1 MTHLLK
7 NKLGNFV
14 WLNNFLGGI
23 MFLIAFTVYALTV
36 EPTASFWDCGEFI
49 ACSYKLQA
57 PHPPGTPFFLLVGRL
72 FSLLAGNDVT
82 QVAYWVNMMSVVC
95 SAATIMLLFWSI
107 ILLGLRLMR
116 TTKETITQA
125 QSFTLLG
132 SAAVGALA
140 YTFSDSFWFSAVEA
154 EVYAMS
160 ALFTSFVF
168 WAMLRWNAVDNPRFA
183 NQWLLLIAYVIGLSL
198 GVHILNLLTI
208 PALGLVYYFKH
219 RTQIEFWGI
228 AKIMAISGG
237 IILLLLIGVI
247 AWLPALIFKVELLMV
262 NSFGLPFNSG
272 TWVVLL
278 GIVVGLGYGVYYS
291 VQKQRPQLNTFLMAF
306 TLLLLGYGSYGVI
319 VVRAQYDTPINMNK
333 PDEVTKFMSYV
344 NREQY
349 GNVPL
354 FSGPHY
360 ESKLLDSK
368 PAKWIYRRVGNRYKR
383 VDYTP
388 KYTYD
393 DYMLFPRLYSSRDN
407 HPALYRQILG
417 KRVGQKPNVADNF
430 KFFWNHQLGHMYW
443 RYFLWN
449 FVGRQSD
456 VQDAGVMLPHQ
467 LKSSLPEAL
476 RRNKANNQFFMLP
489 LLLGLIGVFFQF
501 RSSKPV
507 FMINAMFFVLTG
519 VALVLY
525 FNAPPVEPRERDYIY
540 VGSFYTF
547 AIWMAFGTMALA
559 NWGRYLFKHHKMA
572 AAFATTLG
580 LSVAFLM
587 ALEGWDDH
595 NRSNR
600 VFSVNSAKNMLEGC
614 APDSILLVS
623 GDNETYPL
631 WYAQEVEGF
640 RTDVRVCNLQLMTG
654 PWYMEQLRRKQYKSA
669 PLPLGLDQSH
679 YARGNNSYLPFVAAT
694 QNPGFSK
701 KVAKQLVEQGMDL
714 KQYFQLLKKRDP
726 RLKYPSDERNLNMLP
741 TQRLVLPLNKA
752 AILKQGIVAKNKEHL
767 LKDYMAWQIPQK
779 YLYKDDLAILDLLA
793 HNDWK
798 RPIYFSPR
806 LGNEDYLGLQEYLQL
821 EGGVMRLL
829 PVKVAGARDGYVNS
843 KLTYENLIKKSDW
856 TGLNDP
862 DIYYDEIHRRM
873 ISSSRESFYRL
884 AVQLFN
890 EKQYEKAKEVI
901 LFCLEKIPD
910 EVVPYSYY
918 VVPMLDILWEVGEAK
933 RAARIGEMLAKRSD
947 EYLSYLEKYE
957 AKNRRSISINYSMLG
972 QIAQMF
978 EKHKWPQAKKYSAMV
993 AKHYHLL
1000 Q

>member
-1 MTHLLK
+1 MTHLLNK
-7 NKLGNFV
+7 KLGNFA
-14 WLNNFLGGI
+14 WLNNFLGVI
-23 MFLIAFTVYALTV
+23 MFLIALIVYTLTV

-49 ACSYKLQA
+49 ACAYKLQA

-107 ILLGLRLMR
+107 TLLGLKLLR
-116 TTKETITQA
+116 TTKHDISRA

-168 WAMLRWNAVDNPRFA
+168 WAMLRWDAVENPRFA

-198 GVHILNLLTI
+198 GVHILNLVTI

-219 RTQIEFWGI
+219 RSQASFWGI
-228 AKIMAISGG
+228 VKVLAASGG
-237 IILLLLIGVI
+237 VILLLLVGVI
-247 AWLPALIFKVELLMV
+247 AWLPALVFQVELLLV
-262 NSFGLPFNSG
+262 NNFGLPFNSG
-272 TWVVLL
+272 FGVVLL
-278 GIVVGLGYGVYYS
+278 GIIGGLSYGIYYS
-291 VQKQRPQLNTFLMAF
+291 IQKQRPQLNTFLMAF
-306 TLLLLGYGSYGVI
+306 TLLLLGYGSYGLI

-349 GNVPL
+349 GDVPL
-354 FSGPHY
+354 LRGPHY

-368 PAKWIYRRVGNRYKR
+368 PTKWIYRRVGKRYKR
-383 VDYTP
+383 VDYSP
-388 KYTYD
+388 QYTYD
-393 DYMLFPRLYSSRDN
+393 KYMLFPRLYSSRDN
-407 HPALYRQILG
+407 HPDLYRQLLG
-417 KRVGQKPNVADNF
+417 KRKGQNPTLGDNF
-430 KFFWNHQLGHMYW
+430 SFFWNHQLGHMYW

-467 LKSSLPEAL
+467 LKSSLPEAM
-476 RRNKANNQFFMLP
+476 RRNRANNQFFMLP
-489 LLLGLIGVFFQF
+489 LLLGLIGVFFQY

-507 FMINAMFFVLTG
+507 FWINTMFFVMTG
-519 VALVLY
+519 MALVLY

-540 VGSFYTF
+540 VGSFYAF

-559 NWGRYLFKHHKMA
+559 NWGKYLFKRHKLA
-572 AAFATTLG
+572 TAFATTLG
-580 LSVAFLM
+580 LSIALLM
-587 ALEGWDDH
+587 ALEGWNDH
-595 NRSNR
+595 DRSGQ
-600 VFSVNSAKNMLEGC
+600 VFSVNSAKNMLENC

-654 PWYMEQLRRKQYKSA
+654 AWYMEQLRRKQYKSA

-679 YARGNNSYLPFVAAT
+679 YARGTNSYLPFIPAT
-694 QNPGFSK
+694 QNPNFSK
-701 KVAKQLVEQGMDL
+701 KVAKQLVQQGMNL
-714 KQYFQLLKKRDP
+714 KQYFQLLKKQDP
-726 RLKYPSDERNLNMLP
+726 RLKYQNGERNLNMLP
-741 TQRLVLPLNKA
+741 TQRLVLPLDKA
-752 AILKQGIVAKNKEHL
+752 AILKKGIVPQDKIHL
-767 LKDYMAWQIPQK
+767 LQGYMTWQIPQK
-779 YLYKDDLAILDLLA
+779 HLYKDDLAILDLLA

-806 LGNEDYLGLQEYLQL
+806 LGNNDYLGLQEYLQL
-821 EGGVMRLL
+821 EGGVMRVL
-829 PVKVAGARDGYVNS
+829 PVKVAGARNGYVNS
-843 KLTYENLIKKSDW
+843 ALTYENLMKKSDW
-856 TGLNDP
+856 TGLDDP
-862 DIYYDEIHRRM
+862 NVYYSEIHRRM

-884 AVQLFN
+884 AVQLYN
-890 EKQYEKAKEVI
+890 EQQYKKAKEVI
-901 LFCLEKIPD
+901 LFCLDKIPD
-910 EVVPYSYY
+910 EVVPFGYY
-918 VVPMLDILWEVGEAK
+918 VVPMLDILWEVGAPK
-933 RAARIGEMLAKRSD
+933 RATKVGEMLAKRAN
-947 EYLSYLEKYE
+947 EYLSYLTKYE
-957 AKNRRSISINYSMLG
+957 AKNRRSISIYYAMLS

-978 EKHKWPQAKKYSAMV
+978 TKHKLPQAKKYQAMV
-993 AKHYHLL
+993 ARHYHLL